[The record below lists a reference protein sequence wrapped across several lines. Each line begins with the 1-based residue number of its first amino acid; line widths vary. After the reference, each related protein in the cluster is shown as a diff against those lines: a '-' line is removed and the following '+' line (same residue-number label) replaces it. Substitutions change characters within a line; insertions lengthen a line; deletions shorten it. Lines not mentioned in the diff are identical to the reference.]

1 MLGLKI
7 AAVFIMGAAIGV
19 LYRIPR
25 SVLLYASFN
34 GTVAW
39 LVTYVLLQAGTNV
52 VAASFVSALVIGA
65 LAEMLAR
72 ALRKPATV
80 FIIPGFIPL
89 VPGREAFTTMQYL
102 VEGRQLDALSMGAQT
117 LFMAGAIAFGI
128 FLSIT
133 VYRLGVTYKLK
144 SGTAH
149 VDES

>member
-25 SVLLYASFN
+25 NVLLYASFN
-34 GTVAW
+34 GTLAW
-39 LVTYVLLQAGTNV
+39 LVTYSLLQAGTNII
-52 VAASFVSALVIGA
+52 AAIFVGSLAIGS
-65 LAEMLAR
+65 LSEMLAR

-80 FIIPGFIPL
+80 FVIPGFIPL
-89 VPGREAFTTMQYL
+89 VPGREAFTTMQFL
-102 VEGRQLDALSMGAQT
+102 VEGRQLEALSMGAQT

-128 FLSIT
+128 FVSIT
-133 VYRLGVTYKLK
+133 VYRLSITYKLK
-144 SGTAH
+144 SEFRH

>member
-7 AAVFIMGAAIGV
+7 AAVFIMGAAIGI

-34 GTVAW
+34 GTIAW
-39 LVTYVLLQAGTNV
+39 LVIYFLMQAGTNV
-52 VAASFVSALVIGA
+52 VAASFVSALIIGA

-89 VPGREAFTTMQYL
+89 VPGREAFTTMQLL

-117 LFMAGAIAFGI
+117 LFTAGAIAFGI
-128 FLSIT
+128 FVSIT
-133 VYRLGVTYKLK
+133 AYRLMVTYKLK
-144 SGTAH
+144 SGIQH

>member
-1 MLGLKI
+1 MLALKI

-39 LVTYVLLQAGTNV
+39 LVTYALSQAGTSI
-52 VAASFVSALVIGA
+52 VAASFVSSLAIGA
-65 LAEMLAR
+65 LSEMLAR
-72 ALRKPATV
+72 FLRKPATV

-102 VEGRQLDALSMGAQT
+102 VEGRQLEAMSMGAQT
-117 LFMAGAIAFGI
+117 LFLAGAIAFGI
-128 FLSIT
+128 FVSIT
-133 VYRLGVTYKLK
+133 IYRLAITYKPK
-144 SGTAH
+144 SEIRH
-149 VDES
+149 VDEG

>member
-128 FLSIT
+128 FVSIT